1 MLNVLRSDIYR
12 LFHRRTLYI
21 VLMCMVV
28 FAFFV
33 GLLGSSGNISTES
46 IITSI
51 RNSLLPLICA
61 TITTSA
67 IVTAEY
73 KNGYIKNTVSVTG
86 SRLHIYFS
94 KLITSAIVLIF
105 AILSFLDIYLLAV
118 IINPKAELLVQNL
131 DMLSVF
137 AYLGFQFLSG
147 MAIISIVLLI
157 AMLSRSNALGCLTA
171 FAICVGIVNS
181 GVSMLSYLLKAKEII
196 PENVELT
203 DYLVTTYA
211 TQINLNS
218 ATDFVTRGV
227 IVSLVY
233 LVISVALSMLVI
245 KKRDI

>member
-1 MLNVLRSDIYR
+1 MLNVLRSDVYR
-12 LFHRRTLYI
+12 LFHRKTLYI
-21 VLMCMVV
+21 VLICMVV

-33 GLLGSSGNISTES
+33 GFLGSFDNVPTDT

-51 RNSLLPLICA
+51 GSSLPLLCA
-61 TITTSA
+61 TIATSA

-73 KNGYIKNTVSVTG
+73 KNGYIKNTVSIAG
-86 SRLHIYFS
+86 NRLHIYFS
-94 KLITSAIVLIF
+94 KLIVSALLLIF
-105 AILSFLDIYLLAV
+105 AIVTFLDIYLLAV
-118 IINPKAELLVQNL
+118 IINPKANLLVLNL
-131 DMLSVF
+131 DISSVF

-171 FAICVGIVNS
+171 FAICMGIINS
-181 GVSMLSYLLKAKEII
+181 SVSLLSYLLKAKEII

>member
-12 LFHRRTLYI
+12 LIHRRTLYI
-21 VLMCMVV
+21 VLICMVV
-28 FAFFV
+28 FASFV
-33 GLLGSSGNISTES
+33 GFLGSFDDTPTDT

-51 RNSLLPLICA
+51 GSSLPLLCA
-61 TITTSA
+61 TIATSA

-73 KNGYIKNTVSVTG
+73 KNGYIKNTVSIAG
-86 SRLHIYFS
+86 NRLYVYFS
-94 KLITSAIVLIF
+94 KLIISALLLIF
-105 AILSFLDIYLLAV
+105 AIITFLDIYLLAV
-118 IINPKAELLVQNL
+118 IINPKANLLVLNL
-131 DMLSVF
+131 DISSVF
-137 AYLGFQFLSG
+137 AYLGFQFLAG
-147 MAIISIVLLI
+147 MTIISLVHLI
-157 AMLSRSNALGCLTA
+157 AMLSRSNVVGCLIG
-171 FAICVGIVNS
+171 FSICMGIVNS
-181 GVSMLSYLLKAKEII
+181 SVSLLSYLLKAKEII